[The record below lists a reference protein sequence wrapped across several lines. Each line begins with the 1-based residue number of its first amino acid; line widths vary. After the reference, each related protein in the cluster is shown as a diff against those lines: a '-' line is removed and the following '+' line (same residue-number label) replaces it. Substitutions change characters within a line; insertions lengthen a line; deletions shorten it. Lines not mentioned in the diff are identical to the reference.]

1 MVTALFKNKSA
12 IKNVMQEKFSEA
24 QELKTKLSKKPEDLE
39 LAAST
44 ALAEKVY
51 STYKGHFED
60 MEAVEQQQLEALKAL
75 GAPDEDFSET
85 TTETIT

>member
-1 MVTALFKNKSA
+1 
-12 IKNVMQEKFSEA
+12 
-24 QELKTKLSKKPEDLE
+24 LE
-39 LAAST
+39 LATST

-60 MEAVEQQQLEALKAL
+60 MEEVEQQELEALKAL